1 MRPVIMKKR
10 WPNPTSTHV
19 KQNFPQKPEE
29 KIEVTTIQVLSCTS
43 TENIISSMT
52 SKQLYIF
59 WELSCSM
66 KLKHNLMQCDA
77 LFLLSLWKKKK
88 KKIKMWRLVTACL
101 HSHADFKLVTPSIS
115 GGNNSRM
122 YKLNYLEDELRWTRY
137 PRRSSK
143 KQKIDTG
150 KIT

>member
-29 KIEVTTIQVLSCTS
+29 KIEVTAIQVLSCTT

-77 LFLLSLWKKKK
+77 LFLLSLWK
-88 KKIKMWRLVTACL
+88 MWRLVTARL
-101 HSHADFKLVTPSIS
+101 HSHADLKLVTPSIS
-115 GGNNSRM
+115 GGNNPRM
-122 YKLNYLEDELRWTRY
+122 HKLNYLEDELRWTRY